1 MLETPYKAPDG
12 ESQEIICIALNKADF
27 DHIGKMNKINPELF
41 SVELLK
47 KKKSR
52 GRGWNREKTQ

>member
-41 SVELLK
+41 SVEL
-47 KKKSR
+47 
-52 GRGWNREKTQ
+52 